1 MFKSKESAKLVDLG
15 LRQKGMVLGT
25 CIGFEMACQA
35 LKEATGKDCRE
46 LLVLEATRVARQMT
60 MKEVNQELAKIDTA
74 LSLEKPPLYH
84 RWKID

>member
-1 MFKSKESAKLVDLG
+1 MFKSKESVKLVDLG

-46 LLVLEATRVARQMT
+46 FLVSEALNVTSKMT

-74 LSLEKPPLYH
+74 LRLKNPPPFH